1 MSGDSGET
9 YSDTETQYGAPV
21 SYLDVSNIP
30 RHEVLNFEGTPTQ
43 FYDDTGLR
51 GILTRDG
58 KIKDVSSFNP
68 IVKAGEKITAD
79 TPIQQVDDEGVL
91 LYSDGEGVTRR
102 NTGIP
107 AIGGTLGDQSYMR
120 EIKNKGV
127 FGTIGGDLLGVAKDP
142 AFHKFLM
149 AAAAIGTGGL
159 ALNAAYGVGG
169 LGAAGGLG
177 AGAGLG
183 PVATAYPVTGG
194 GLIAGTE
201 LAPLAAGGVG
211 AGGMGAAGAG
221 GVGGGLGGLGGAGGA
236 GGTGIAGTGITGAQ
250 ALQAAKM
257 VMPVLSAISG
267 GGAGAPSAG
276 GSPFAIPT
284 AAASGA
290 GASGLSQ
297 MASLNPQFLTTGS
310 APTTTPSGLIDYK
323 PLSYIEPAHYASV
336 SDIKPLSMFDKSP
349 FESGLQ
355 AAHGGHIKESMD
367 RHPELQDVDPR
378 LLSMIMQSMAF
389 QDGGKSHV
397 PEFITGA
404 TGHYVKGKGDGQS
417 DEIPAML
424 ADGEFVWDADTVA
437 QLGNGSSDAG
447 AKFLD
452 KFREAVRSHKRSA
465 PNDKIP
471 PKASPLQY
479 VKEAMKNTEKE

>member
-1 MSGDSGET
+1 MSDYTGGDDGYT
-9 YSDTETQYGAPV
+9 PLMGASRTP
-21 SYLDVSNIP
+21 YDVNSTP
-30 RHEVLNFEGTPTQ
+30 RHEVLNYEGTPTQ
-43 FYDDTGLR
+43 FSDDSGLKAL
-51 GILTRDG
+51 LTREG
-58 KIKDVSSFNP
+58 IFDVNSFNP
-68 IVKAGEKITAD
+68 IIKEGEKITAD
-79 TPIQQVDDEGVL
+79 TARQATNEEGQL
-91 LYSDGEGVTRR
+91 LFLDADGNQTTRPTGV
-102 NTGIP
+102 P
-107 AIGGTLGDQSYMR
+107 AIGGTVGDAAYMKKPK
-120 EIKNKGV
+120 IGGGV
-127 FGTIGGDLLGVAKDP
+127 FGAIGSDLLDMAKDP
-142 AFHKFLM
+142 QFHKFLLS
-149 AAAAIGTGGL
+149 AAAIGTGGL
-159 ALNAAYGVGG
+159 AANAAFGVGG
-169 LGAAGGLG
+169 LGAGL
-177 AGAGLG
+177 A

-211 AGGMGAAGAG
+211 AAGASPLAVAG
-221 GVGGGLGGLGGAGGA
+221 GDIGAFTAADAAASAAGGA
-236 GGTGIAGTGITGAQ
+236 GAAPTGITASEALRYANMAKAGLGALG
-250 ALQAAKM
+250 AGG
-257 VMPVLSAISG
+257 S
-267 GGAGAPSAG
+267 GGAGA
-276 GSPFAIPT
+276 SPFAVPI
-284 AAASGA
+284 AAAGGA

-297 MASLNPQFLTTGS
+297 IASTNPQYLTTGS
-310 APTTTPSGLIDYK
+310 APTTTPTGLIDYK

-349 FESGLQ
+349 FESGLH
-355 AAHGGHIKESMD
+355 AAHGGHIQESMG

-378 LLSMIMQSMAF
+378 LLSMIMQSMSF

-452 KFREAVRSHKRSA
+452 KFREAVRAHKRSA